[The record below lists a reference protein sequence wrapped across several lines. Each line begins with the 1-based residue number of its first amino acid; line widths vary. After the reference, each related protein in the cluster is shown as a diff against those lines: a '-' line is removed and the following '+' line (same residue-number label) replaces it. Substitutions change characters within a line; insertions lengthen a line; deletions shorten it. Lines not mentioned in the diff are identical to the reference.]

1 VFENIDYN
9 NLNYLDITL
18 VSLLVILA
26 IKGFVNGFLKELF
39 GVIGLVGGIFLASKE
54 YLQVAQYIDQKISPI
69 ENQAL
74 LNLTGFVA
82 IAIGFWILSS
92 IVGIIVSYFANKN
105 SKMGLV
111 SRLMGMAMSGGKY
124 ALLFAVVIVS
134 LLNIPL
140 IKESVEPR
148 LDLNNSKL
156 YPYIKEY
163 GNEVINLEAMRIV
176 HPKSFENV
184 IQTKEIESVPQ
195 KENNITAESNSS
207 KSEKSNMNSII
218 VTEQ

>member
-1 VFENIDYN
+1 MFENIDYN